1 MDHIIITQKRVKL
14 GNTGRTKSL
23 FCWQLGDK
31 KVLYYRKSNDMKFIT
46 VRDIRTSPAR
56 IWKELPA
63 EQEMIITN
71 NGKPIALLTPI
82 GDTNLEETLSAIRRA
97 RAIQSVKK
105 MQQTSMRRGT
115 SELSASEIQAE
126 IDQTRTEHS

>member
-1 MDHIIITQKRVKL
+1 
-14 GNTGRTKSL
+14 
-23 FCWQLGDK
+23 
-31 KVLYYRKSNDMKFIT
+31 MKFIT
-46 VRDIRTSPAR
+46 VRDLRTSPAR
-56 IWKELPA
+56 IWKELPT

-82 GDTNLEETLSAIRRA
+82 GDTNLEETLSAVRRA

-115 SELSASEIQAE
+115 TELSASEIQAE

>member
-1 MDHIIITQKRVKL
+1 
-14 GNTGRTKSL
+14 
-23 FCWQLGDK
+23 
-31 KVLYYRKSNDMKFIT
+31 MKFIT

-56 IWKELPA
+56 IWKELPT

-115 SELSASEIQAE
+115 TELSASEIQAE

>member
-1 MDHIIITQKRVKL
+1 
-14 GNTGRTKSL
+14 
-23 FCWQLGDK
+23 
-31 KVLYYRKSNDMKFIT
+31 MKFIT
-46 VRDIRTSPAR
+46 VRDLRTSPAR
-56 IWKELPA
+56 IWKELPT

-71 NGKPIALLTPI
+71 NGKPIALLTPV
-82 GDTNLEETLSAIRRA
+82 GDTNLEETLSAVRRA